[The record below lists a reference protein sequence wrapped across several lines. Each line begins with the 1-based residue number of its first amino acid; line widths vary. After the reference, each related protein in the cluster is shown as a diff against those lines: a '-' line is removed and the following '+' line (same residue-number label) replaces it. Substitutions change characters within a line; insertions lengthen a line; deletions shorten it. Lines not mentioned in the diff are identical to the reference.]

1 MTNERKIE
9 ILKTE
14 NEKLQRQVNELKEKT
29 KYDKDILKYKHE
41 QQKLLED
48 IRELKVKTEKEL
60 YYFYQEKKAY
70 EKKMKKHFKL
80 KKPILKFGIKK

>member
-14 NEKLQRQVNELKEKT
+14 NEKLQKQVNELKAKT
-29 KYDKDILKYKHE
+29 EYDKDILKYKHE

-48 IRELKVKTEKEL
+48 IRELKAKTEKEL
-60 YYFYQEKKAY
+60 YDFYKEKKAY

-80 KKPILKFGIKK
+80 RKPILKFGIKK